1 MYNKAI
7 AGGQSS
13 VVIYGPTAGTD
24 AKIYAAFE
32 QSYPKVKVSGV
43 SIVGPPM
50 DAKLSAEASSGKHIA
65 DIAFTAVPNI
75 LTYATNG
82 WTVPFVPATAP
93 PASQL
98 TPGAIGP
105 NNAFYSVAVGLD
117 GIVTHTG
124 STLPVPKT
132 WADLENPQY
141 KGKLVMYDPT
151 AIGASADNFAHL
163 ASNPAYAGLMQGLKN
178 NGIALTPG
186 TSLTQPMDDVAQG
199 SKSMA
204 LLMGY
209 PFVLAAMSQSA
220 PIKFSLLDKDNYIV
234 QLYVSQIKNAPHPL
248 AAELYEDWLFTPQ
261 AQQALAAEGEYSP
274 VIGAPAPAG
283 LPALNTVSTET
294 PLGFQETATKVNA
307 AIAMAKQV
315 FGG

>member
-1 MYNKAI
+1 
-7 AGGQSS
+7 
-13 VVIYGPTAGTD
+13 
-24 AKIYAAFE
+24 
-32 QSYPKVKVSGV
+32 
-43 SIVGPPM
+43 M

-117 GIVTHTG
+117 GIVTHSGG
-124 STLPVPKT
+124 SLPIPKT
-132 WADLENPQY
+132 WTDLENPEY
-141 KGKLVMYDPT
+141 KGKLAMYDPT

-178 NGIALTPG
+178 NDIALTPG

-199 SKSMA
+199 TKSVA

-209 PFVLAAMSQSA
+209 QFVLGAMSQSA

-234 QLYVSQIKNAPHPL
+234 QLYVSQINHAPHPL
-248 AAELYEDWLFTPQ
+248 ASQLYEDWLFTPQ
-261 AQQALAAEGEYSP
+261 AQQALAAEGEYSS
-274 VIGAPAPAG
+274 VIGAPAPSG
-283 LPALNTVSTET
+283 LPALDKISTQT
-294 PLGFQETATKVNA
+294 PLGFEETATKVNA